1 MTIPDS
7 HLDPVLLS
15 AYLDDEVTTRERD
28 LVENHLVTCEACN
41 LELESLSWTVN
52 LLGQLPQVPPPRTF
66 YITEAMLEPDI
77 SPIQPWW
84 DLRRWLSVPWTPV
97 SAALAAM
104 LLFVIITQ
112 STSLNLLPAAPQ
124 AEIAVVSQAP
134 PTMERVPKLRT
145 VTVSERSAQAEVQAI
160 EADAEIAA
168 QSESQIEEG
177 ALVQSSR
184 ALSASKEST
193 VTVFVATNPE
203 DSADNAQYSNS
214 QAQPL
219 ALVVVATALILLLTM
234 GFVWSR
240 RKHNRLPHD

>member
-66 YITEAMLEPDI
+66 YVTEAMLEPEV
-77 SPIQPWW
+77 SPTLPWW

-97 SAALAAM
+97 TAALAAM
-104 LLFVIITQ
+104 LLLVIITQ
-112 STSLNLLPAAPQ
+112 ATSFNLLPATPQ
-124 AEIAVVSQAP
+124 AEIAVVGEAP
-134 PTMERVPKLRT
+134 PTLVPGIQLTT
-145 VTVSERSAQAEVQAI
+145 VPVAARSAEAE
-160 EADAEIAA
+160 
-168 QSESQIEEG
+168 EEG
-177 ALVQSSR
+177 LESGT
-184 ALSASKEST
+184 ALSAPAEST
-193 VTVFVATNPE
+193 AEFSPTNPE
-203 DSADNAQYSNS
+203 EAPVKAEVSNS
-214 QAQPL
+214 QTQPL
-219 ALVVVATALILLLTM
+219 VLVVAVTALIFLFTM

-240 RKHNRLPHD
+240 RK

>member
-7 HLDPVLLS
+7 HLEPVLLS
-15 AYLDDEVTTRERD
+15 AYLDNEVTTRERD
-28 LVENHLVTCEACN
+28 LVVNHLVTCEACN

-52 LLGQLPQVPPPRTF
+52 LLGELPQVPPPRTF

-77 SPIQPWW
+77 SPVLPWW

-112 STSLNLLPAAPQ
+112 STSLNLLPVAPQ
-124 AEIAVVSQAP
+124 AQIALLSETP
-134 PTMERVPKLRT
+134 PTMERVPKLTT
-145 VTVSERSAQAEVQAI
+145 VTVSERSAQPEVEAI
-160 EADAEIAA
+160 KTNTEIAA
-168 QSESQIEEG
+168 QSESLTLEE
-177 ALVQSSR
+177 APVQSST

-193 VTVFVATNPE
+193 VPEIFATNPE
-203 DSADNAQYSNS
+203 ESPDNAPYSNS

-219 ALVVVATALILLLTM
+219 ALVVVATVLILLLTM

>member
-1 MTIPDS
+1 MMTIPDS

-77 SPIQPWW
+77 SPVLPWW
-84 DLRRWLSVPWTPV
+84 DLRRWLSVPRTPV
-97 SAALAAM
+97 SAVLAAI

-112 STSLNLLPAAPQ
+112 STSLNLLPVAPQ
-124 AEIAVVSQAP
+124 TQIVLLSETP
-134 PTMERVPKLRT
+134 PTMERVPKLTT
-145 VTVSERSAQAEVQAI
+145 VTVLGRPAQAEVQAV
-160 EADAEIAA
+160 EADTEAA

-177 ALVQSSR
+177 TKVKSSIP
-184 ALSASKEST
+184 LFPDKKET
-193 VTVFVATNPE
+193 PVFFPKTSPE
-203 DSADNAQYSNS
+203 ESPDNAPYSNS

-219 ALVVVATALILLLTM
+219 ALVVVATVLILLLTM